1 MTHGVLQTFA
11 LLDFSGQLILA
22 AIGVVWVLALLG
34 HVLVRGQYRRLA
46 ADLRRNGGSQLFESS
61 MLGAI
66 VQQLQETVRNS
77 KVPLDASAFNTQAVI
92 EQQVHRY
99 LHGALLAERF
109 VRASGGLVIVLGLV
123 GTFYGLTLSI
133 AELAGLV
140 SGQAQAAA
148 DLTQSLTSG
157 LREALAGMS
166 VAFTTS
172 LVGISAAVVL
182 TLVGVVSSLADLRAG
197 LLLDLETF
205 VDRLLAQAP
214 GVAQGRGARLSTQP
228 PAAALIQSQ
237 EVGLQSVRQ
246 FDAAVGRL
254 QDSMN
259 QFEVALQHFST
270 TTRDFR
276 EFNLHLKDNVQR
288 MSLNFADFSEALRSQ
303 VEQIR
308 HGRS

>member
-11 LLDFSGQLILA
+11 LLDLSGQLILA
-22 AIGVVWVLALLG
+22 AIAGVWVLALLG
-34 HVLVRGQYRRLA
+34 HVLVRSQYARLA
-46 ADLRRNGGSQLFESS
+46 ADLRRNADSQLFESS

-66 VQQLQETVRNS
+66 VQQLQELVRHS
-77 KVPLDASAFNTQAVI
+77 RVPVDPSTLNTQAII
-92 EQQVHRY
+92 EQQAHHY
-99 LHGALLAERF
+99 LRRALLAERF
-109 VRASGGLVIVLGLV
+109 VRAAGSLVIVLGLV

-140 SGQAQAAA
+140 SGEAREAA

-172 LVGISAAVVL
+172 LVGIAAAVVL
-182 TLVGVVSSLADLRAG
+182 TLVGVASSLADRRAG
-197 LLLDLETF
+197 LLLEVETF
-205 VDRLLAQAP
+205 LDRLLAQAP
-214 GVAQGRGARLSTQP
+214 GVAQGRAPR
-228 PAAALIQSQ
+228 QSEQ
-237 EVGLQSVRQ
+237 HSLASGGSPEGSLQSVRQ

-254 QDSMN
+254 QESMN
-259 QFEVALQHFST
+259 QFEIALQHFSA

-288 MSLNFADFSEALRSQ
+288 MSLNFGDFSEALRSQ
-303 VEQIR
+303 VEQLR
-308 HGRS
+308 HGRG